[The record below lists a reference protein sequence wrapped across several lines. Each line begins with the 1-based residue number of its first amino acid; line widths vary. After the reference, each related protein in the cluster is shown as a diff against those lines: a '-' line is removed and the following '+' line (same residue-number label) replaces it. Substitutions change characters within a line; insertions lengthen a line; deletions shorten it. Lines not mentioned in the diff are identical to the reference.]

1 MGLKGIWDFWHN
13 WESVEWEGIW
23 DFWDNWE
30 FVELEEIWDALG
42 ISLDWDLGSG
52 LCWPICIRDE

>member
-1 MGLKGIWDFWHN
+1 MEL
-13 WESVEWEGIW
+13 EGIW

-42 ISLDWDLGSG
+42 IGLDWDLRSG
-52 LCWPICIRDE
+52 LYWPICIRDE